1 VYRRDKSV
9 IWISESART
18 VKGAKG
24 EFSYYEGIVE
34 DITARKQ
41 AELERERAR
50 EAALESARTKAQFL
64 ANMSHE
70 IRTPM
75 NAITGMTGLLSDTR
89 LSSEQREYVETI
101 RNSTETLL
109 SVINDILDFSK
120 IEAGKLTLEHIE
132 FDLREAVESG
142 AEMLAERAHKKN
154 IELACWIDPS
164 VPAYLLGDPVRFRQV
179 LTNLL
184 SNAVKFTEKGEV
196 LVRVTPVEEDA
207 RHVLARFEVKDTG
220 IGIAPAAL
228 SRIFQEFTQ
237 ADGSTTRKY
246 GGTGLGL
253 TISKQIV
260 TLMGGTIGVT
270 SEPGQGS
277 TFWFQMPFDKLP
289 EQEAKPQP
297 LSDKAG
303 ALAGLRVL
311 VVDDTTSYQGILQQQ
326 LESWGI
332 VTEVA
337 ESSAEAWQRIQAA
350 AAAGRPYPLL
360 LIDVDLQGTDGLSLA
375 QSIKNDPDLAQSRII
390 MFTTL
395 LNRLN
400 TNTMKA
406 TGISACLVK
415 PIRQSRL
422 LECLIDVMSASGALS
437 SLGQDPDAGTPQVP
451 ITIHPATY
459 RVRIL
464 LAEDNEVN
472 QRVALKQLKKLGFS
486 ADAVSN
492 GNEVLGALQRVPY
505 DIIIMDCQM
514 PEMDGYEVTR
524 RIRQSA
530 TDSYIHL
537 RSAPY
542 IIALTANAMEGDR
555 ERCLSLG
562 MNDYLTKPLHLHELD
577 AVLQRALLRLQP
589 TPLEGGGPS
598 ERTTQ
603 SLDRTILD
611 GLRELREPGQPD
623 PLRELIE
630 LFLRDAR
637 PRLTRMDEAAA
648 GGSFAALT
656 ADAHALKGSSSNL
669 GARRLAQLCA
679 TLEKQAK
686 NEDADVAETLT
697 EVSREFAHVCQLL
710 EAELQM

>member
-1 VYRRDKSV
+1 
-9 IWISESART
+9 
-18 VKGAKG
+18 
-24 EFSYYEGIVE
+24 
-34 DITARKQ
+34 
-41 AELERERAR
+41 
-50 EAALESARTKAQFL
+50 
-64 ANMSHE
+64 M
-70 IRTPM
+70 
-75 NAITGMTGLLSDTR
+75 
-89 LSSEQREYVETI
+89 
-101 RNSTETLL
+101 
-109 SVINDILDFSK
+109 
-120 IEAGKLTLEHIE
+120 
-132 FDLREAVESG
+132 
-142 AEMLAERAHKKN
+142 
-154 IELACWIDPS
+154 
-164 VPAYLLGDPVRFRQV
+164 
-179 LTNLL
+179 
-184 SNAVKFTEKGEV
+184 
-196 LVRVTPVEEDA
+196 
-207 RHVLARFEVKDTG
+207 
-220 IGIAPAAL
+220 

-260 TLMGGTIGVT
+260 TLMGGTIGVE
-270 SEPGQGS
+270 SQPGQGS
-277 TFWFQMPFDKLP
+277 TFWFQLPFEKSTEVRPSPLADKI
-289 EQEAKPQP
+289 
-297 LSDKAG
+297 G

-311 VVDDTTSYQGILQQQ
+311 VVDDTPSYQGILREQ
-326 LESWGI
+326 LEGWGI
-332 VTEVA
+332 RPEV
-337 ESSAEAWQRIQAA
+337 SSGAAEAWQRVQEAA
-350 AAAGRPYPLL
+350 RAGQPYALL
-360 LIDVDLQGTDGLSLA
+360 LIDVDLEGSDGLGLA
-375 QSIKNDPDLAQSRII
+375 QSIKNDPELASSRLI

-422 LECLIDVMSASGALS
+422 LECLIDVMSASGALPALS
-437 SLGQDPDAGTPQVP
+437 MDAETTVRTPVP
-451 ITIHPATY
+451 IHPANY
-459 RVRIL
+459 SVRML

-492 GNEVLGALQRVPY
+492 GNEVLAALQRVPY

-524 RIRQSA
+524 RIRQGAS
-530 TDSYIHL
+530 DSYIHL
-537 RSAPY
+537 KAAPY

-589 TPLEGGGPS
+589 MQFADSAADAAEEAS
-598 ERTTQ
+598 E

-637 PRLTRMDEAAA
+637 PRLNRMNEAATSGA
-648 GGSFAALT
+648 LPALAAES
-656 ADAHALKGSSSNL
+656 HALKGSASNL
-669 GARRLAQLCA
+669 GARRLSQLCA
-679 TLEKQAK
+679 ALEKQAK
-686 NEDADVAETLT
+686 NGDPDTAETLT
-697 EVSREFAHVCQLL
+697 HVTREFARVCELL
-710 EAELQM
+710 EAEMKS